1 MGTHPIFESDFDCL
15 TEKMDSDDEAP
26 LLTRQEQINAQDRG
40 LDDLAA
46 IIRRQREIG
55 VMIGN
60 EVEEQNEI
68 IDDVTHLADNARGRL
83 DQQTEQVARL
93 GDEKGTCYLWGI
105 VIALF
110 LVILTLVSLP

>member
-1 MGTHPIFESDFDCL
+1 
-15 TEKMDSDDEAP
+15 MDTDDEAP

-60 EVEEQNEI
+60 EVEEQN
-68 IDDVTHLADNARGRL
+68 GS
-83 DQQTEQVARL
+83 
-93 GDEKGTCYLWGI
+93 
-105 VIALF
+105 F
-110 LVILTLVSLP
+110 LVSCFSHALINT